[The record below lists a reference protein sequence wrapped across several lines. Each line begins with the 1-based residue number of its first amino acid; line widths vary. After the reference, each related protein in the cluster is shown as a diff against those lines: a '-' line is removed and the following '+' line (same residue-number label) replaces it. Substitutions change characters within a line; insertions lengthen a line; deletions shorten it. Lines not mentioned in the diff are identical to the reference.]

1 MLVGYARTSTT
12 QQKYSLET
20 QIENLTKA
28 GCEKIFSEQVSA
40 VSSAR
45 EEFEAALEYVREGDV
60 LVVCKLDRFA
70 RSIRDLTKQIDRLE
84 AKNVSLKILDIALDT
99 STSTGKLMLNLLG
112 SIAEFERE
120 LLLERQAA
128 GIAKAKAAGKFK
140 GRKATAREKSEQIQE
155 LLDSGMKPA
164 VVAKQLNIGVA
175 SVYRYRSHPP
185 HSVKVV

>member
-12 QQKYSLET
+12 QQKYSLEA
-20 QIENLTKA
+20 QIESLNAA

-40 VSSAR
+40 VSSDR
-45 EEFEAALEYVREGDV
+45 DEFEAALEFVREGDV

-70 RSIRDLTKQIDRLE
+70 RSIRDLTKQIDRLQ
-84 AKNVSLKILDIALDT
+84 AKKVSLKILDIALDS

-128 GIAKAKAAGKFK
+128 GIAKAKAEGKFK
-140 GRKATAREKSEQIQE
+140 GRKATARTKQPEIQD
-155 LLDSGMKPA
+155 LLNSGFKPKE
-164 VVAKQLNIGVA
+164 VADQLGIGIA
-175 SVYRYRSHPP
+175 SVYRYR
-185 HSVKVV
+185 

>member
-12 QQKYSLET
+12 QQKYSLEA
-20 QIENLTKA
+20 QIESLNAA

-40 VSSAR
+40 VSSDR
-45 EEFEAALEYVREGDV
+45 DEFEAALEFVREGDV

-70 RSIRDLTKQIDRLE
+70 RSIRDLTKQIDRLQ

-128 GIAKAKAAGKFK
+128 GIARAKAEGKFK
-140 GRKATAREKSEQIQE
+140 GRKPTARTKQPEIQN
-155 LLDSGMKPA
+155 LLNSGMKPKE
-164 VVAKQLNIGVA
+164 VADQLGIGIA
-175 SVYRYRSHPP
+175 SVYRYR
-185 HSVKVV
+185 